1 MGEIKVYQDE
11 LLFSNKFLQ
20 RLQNP
25 TDPAVDTCS
34 MNLLNLFIQNYAH
47 RKEELLALTEKSLEE
62 ANKFL
67 TQELT
72 DEDLGFNAGR
82 HPSRTFGQTE
92 KYLNLI
98 TSIPYIIFETQEDG
112 KKIYEKLPL
121 IKEHTINETD
131 GKHKVV
137 FNDMLIFHISPDKQF
152 GRCSLSLLR
161 EISKQSVVAG
171 ILYQEGCRWQFAY
184 NGGKGPYFDFSE
196 KQLREKLAYDR
207 MDFSKDMKKYETV
220 PIKHM
225 RIDKIRELVLKP
237 ALIILRDIF
246 NSGKTDFYL
255 IMTTFDTKPKKEGRP
270 PKRNFHFKVVKEKQV
285 TVLPASLDSV
295 QLDMFD
301 DYEEI
306 NNYTEITK
314 ELAYI
319 LDSKRFRE
327 TIIKQIQVKETD
339 NPAISEDVLTK
350 IRHIRTSYENKGR
363 MQWRKIL
370 ISVLWEDFGVGIA
383 PKRDKTSLHDE
394 LPPWPDNSEDKIKA
408 MQQNFEIC
416 DKAVRI
422 DQKFTQEKVLSIL
435 GNEFLDY
442 CMKKNKPL
450 KDWKDATSLFFSVFN
465 KPWFLN
471 SYGYDKRNNDT
482 DTRTESDGLEEEAL
496 RNYR

>member
-72 DEDLGFNAGR
+72 D
-82 HPSRTFGQTE
+82 
-92 KYLNLI
+92 
-98 TSIPYIIFETQEDG
+98 YIIFETQEDG

-161 EISKQSVVAG
+161 EISKRSVVAG

-207 MDFSKDMKKYETV
+207 MDFSKDMKKYEAV

-237 ALIILRDIF
+237 ALIILRDFF

-270 PKRNFHFKVVKEKQV
+270 PKRNFHFRVVKEKQV
-285 TVLPASLDSV
+285 TILPASLDSV
-295 QLDMFD
+295 QLNMFD

-319 LDSKRFRE
+319 LDSKKFRD
-327 TIIKQIQVKETD
+327 TITKQIQVKETD

-350 IRHIRTSYENKGR
+350 IRHIRTSYEKRGR

-370 ISVLWEDFGVGIA
+370 ISVLWEDFGIGIA
-383 PKRDKTSLHDE
+383 PKRDKTSLYDD
-394 LPPWPDNSEDKIKA
+394 LPPWPDNIDDKIKA
-408 MQQNFEIC
+408 MQQSYEIC
-416 DKAVRI
+416 DKAKRE
-422 DQKFTQEKVLSIL
+422 FELSQEKVISIL
-435 GNEFLDY
+435 GNEFRDH
-442 CMKKNKPL
+442 CINHNKPL
-450 KDWKDATSLFFSVFN
+450 KDWKDAISLFFTLLN
-465 KPWFLN
+465 KPWFLKL
-471 SYGYDKRNNDT
+471 YGYDKRNNDT
-482 DTRTESDGLEEEAL
+482 DNRTEPDGLEEEAL